1 MIRTLDLFCGGGGSS
16 WGAKAAGAS
25 IVCGVDAD
33 EIAARTYAANFGIS
47 ASRCLRLDEQS
58 RPADLGDIG
67 EIDLLLA
74 SPECTHHTCA
84 RGSKPRD
91 DSSRRTANYV
101 ATFAADLSPRWIVL
115 ENVVHMKSWHGYEA
129 VIESLVDLNYQ
140 VSAQVLNASHFGVP
154 QNRRRLFIIA
164 DRVMPPPKILN
175 TQGDVGTARSIL
187 DPPGTWASKPLY
199 REGRAAG
206 TIERAKRA
214 IAALGEG
221 KDFLIVYYGSDGSGG
236 WQSLDQP
243 LRTMTTLDRFG
254 LVTWADGEPMLRM
267 LQVPELRR
275 AMGFPSDFNLA
286 GQRRDQIRLLGNGV
300 APPVMTA
307 IIEQV
312 CMPEQF
318 AVAAE

>member
-1 MIRTLDLFCGGGGSS
+1 MVRTLDLFCGAGGSS

-33 EIAARTYAANFGIS
+33 ETAARTYAANFGQG
-47 ASRCLRLDEQS
+47 AAKCLRLDEKS
-58 RPADLGDIG
+58 SPGDIGRVG

-84 RGSKPRD
+84 RGNKPRD

-101 ATFAADLSPRWIVL
+101 VKFARDLQPRWIVV

-129 VIESLVDLNYQ
+129 VIGGLCKLGYF
-140 VSAQVLNASHFGVP
+140 VSPQVLNASEFGVP

-164 DRVMPPPKILN
+164 DSRDPVPAIL
-175 TQGDVGTARSIL
+175 GDPAFHHTARSIL
-187 DPPGTWASKPLY
+187 DKPGTWRSRPLY
-199 REGRAAG
+199 RDGRAAG
-206 TIERAKRA
+206 TIERAERA
-214 IAALGEG
+214 IAALGKG
-221 KDFLIVYYGSDGSGG
+221 VDFLIVYYGSDGSGG
-236 WQSLDQP
+236 WQRLDQP

-254 LVTWADGEPMLRM
+254 LVTWDNGQPMLRM

-275 AMGFPSDFNLA
+275 AMGFPSTFELA
-286 GQRRDQIRLLGNGV
+286 GQRRDQIRLLGNAV
-300 APPVMTA
+300 APPVMQA
-307 IIEQV
+307 IVDRLCFAQ
-312 CMPEQF
+312 QF